1 MSVDFQSVVRSISDL
16 PPMPAVA
23 AKVMELLGDPN
34 VNYAKLG
41 EVVSSDPAVSARL
54 LKVANSAFYSM
65 SREIKTLDHAI
76 AVVGERTLRS
86 LVLAASLEGMNKSYG
101 LLEKMLWEDSI
112 GCAIGCRVL
121 ARKFS
126 SADPEEAFLAG
137 LFRHLGKVIMNYN
150 DGESYRALVEAVYSG
165 EGTYTSLEGNYFPYA
180 HAVVG
185 AAVLDNWNFSR
196 SLVMTTLHHN
206 DLTIPVEEEG
216 DDSNRSLYRLT
227 ATVNLADCICAK
239 LGIGYRE
246 PNEDIDVVACRGA
259 KALELDEDEVLE
271 AIEEVDQV
279 FSDNRDFFVG

>member
-1 MSVDFQSVVRSISDL
+1 MSVDFQSVVRSIGDL

-34 VNYAKLG
+34 ANYSMLG
-41 EVVSSDPAVSARL
+41 DAVSSDPAVSARL
-54 LKVANSAFYSM
+54 LKVANSSFYSM

-76 AVVGERTLRS
+76 SVVGERTLRS

-112 GCAIGCRVL
+112 GCAIGCRIL

-150 DGESYRALVEAVYSG
+150 DPDNYRALIEAVYSG
-165 EGTYTSLEGNYFPYA
+165 EGFYTALEGNYFPYA

-185 AAVLDNWNFSR
+185 AAVLDKWNFNR
-196 SLVMTTLHHN
+196 SMVMTTLHHQ
-206 DLTIPVEEEG
+206 DLKIPVEEEG
-216 DDSNRSLYRLT
+216 EEGGQELYRLT
-227 ATVNLADCICAK
+227 ATVNLADRICAK
-239 LGIGYRE
+239 LGIGQRE
-246 PNEDIDVVACRGA
+246 PDDSVDVVNCRGA
-259 KALELDEDEVLE
+259 QALELSE
-271 AIEEVDQV
+271 EEVNDATAEVEEV
-279 FSDNRDFFVG
+279 FSENRDFFVG